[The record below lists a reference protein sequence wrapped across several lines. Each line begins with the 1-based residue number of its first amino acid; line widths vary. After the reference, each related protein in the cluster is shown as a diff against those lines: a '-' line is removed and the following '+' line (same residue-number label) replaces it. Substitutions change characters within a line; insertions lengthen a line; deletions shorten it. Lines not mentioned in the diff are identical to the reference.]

1 MPTGKID
8 MIAVI
13 FEVRP
18 DPKKGRTYFEL
29 AAALRKDVEKA
40 DGFISVERFESLTE
54 KGRYLSL
61 SIWRDRTAV
70 EKWYRHAKHGE
81 AQAAGR
87 KGVFRD
93 YRIRVAEIFRDY
105 TMKDGRPPV

>member
-1 MPTGKID
+1 

-13 FEVRP
+13 FEVWP
-18 DPKKGRTYFEL
+18 DPKKGRKYFDL
-29 AAALRKDVEKA
+29 AAALRKDVEQA
-40 DGFISVERFESLTE
+40 DGFVSVERFESLTD
-54 KGRYLSL
+54 KGKYLSL
-61 SIWRDRTAV
+61 SIWRDRAAV

-93 YRIRVAEIFRDY
+93 YRIRVAEVFRDY
-105 TMKDGRPPV
+105 GMKDGRPPV